1 MKLSELLAACPAG
14 SDPEILFLH
23 DWGELAPARLLDP
36 DQLAPGDPVIDYL
49 AEIPSCVLII
59 TADPPA

>member
-23 DWGELAPARLLDP
+23 DWGELSPAELLDP

-49 AEIPSCVLII
+49 ADIPADTLII
-59 TADPPA
+59 TAYPPA

>member
-1 MKLSELLAACPAG
+1 MKLSELLAACPPG

-36 DQLAPGDPVIDYL
+36 GQLAPGDPVLDYL
-49 AEIPSCVLII
+49 AEIPANTLII